1 MDRKKFLKWFG
12 IGVVAAPFAGKAVAD
27 ALSKMSTTTVN
38 PVTAVATNFTTD
50 YYSPEK
56 MATIIQKHGENGMKR
71 FELLKSMGFDIEKE
85 IEAMNIELN
94 NRFHGTTANQ
104 EGP

>member
-27 ALSKMSTTTVN
+27 ALSNMSTTTVN

-56 MATIIQKHGENGMKR
+56 MAAIIQKHGEIGMSY
-71 FELLKSMGFDIEKE
+71 FNLLKSMGFDIEKE
-85 IEAMNIELN
+85 TERMHIELN
-94 NRFHGTTANQ
+94 NQFHGTTANQ